1 MLKTIVKVYF
11 HHNSVNVKRISS
23 VKLRNVP
30 QNGKITVYYYIVAT
44 IAFEIVSE
52 NIKYDFFFV
61 EVG

>member
-1 MLKTIVKVYF
+1 MLKTIAKVYF
-11 HHNSVNVKRISS
+11 HHNAVNVERISS

-44 IAFEIVSE
+44 IAFEIASE
-52 NIKYDFFFV
+52 NIIYDFFV